1 MSYSPTSDLLNSAN
15 AGVRFFEVEDSLGSR
30 TLVRRQLVI
39 SSASSI
45 ALADMKEGYW
55 VQPDPANIDQYI
67 SVASLLGDYMPVY
80 VVASLTGSQP
90 DVLESGG
97 VTGLAGSY
105 VGLTKVFDTTDATY
119 APGDLLTVNLVDIGD
134 GAGAVHPGLIKT
146 GATAAKAVARVEFFD
161 AANGVLKFS
170 VLPR

>member
-1 MSYSPTSDLLNSAN
+1 MAFPPTSDLLDAAN

-30 TLVRRQLVI
+30 TLVRRQLTV

-55 VQPDPANIDQYI
+55 VMPDAANLDQYV
-67 SVASLLGDYMPVY
+67 SVPGLLADNMPAY
-80 VVASLTGSQP
+80 PVASLTGAQG

-97 VTGLAGSY
+97 VTGLHGSH

-134 GAGAVHPGLIKT
+134 GGGAVHPGLLKT
-146 GATAAKAVARVEFFD
+146 GATAANAVARVEFFD
-161 AANGVLKFS
+161 AANGVLKYS
-170 VLPR
+170 TLPR